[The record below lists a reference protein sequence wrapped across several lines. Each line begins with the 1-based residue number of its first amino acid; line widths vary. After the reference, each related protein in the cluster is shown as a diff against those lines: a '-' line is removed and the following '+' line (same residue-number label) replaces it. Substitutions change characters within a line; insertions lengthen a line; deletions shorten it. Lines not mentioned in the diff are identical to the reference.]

1 MTGTKTYI
9 KPVDLAKAAGVKP
22 QVIYNLIR
30 QGYLAAEDV
39 PVTEVRKMIPE
50 SVAAAWL
57 TKRSEKAA
65 AKVQNVEADL
75 SGRNVQD
82 RG

>member
-9 KPVDLAKAAGVKP
+9 KPVELAKAAGVKP

-30 QGYLAAEDV
+30 QGYLVADDV

-50 SVAAAWL
+50 SVAKEWL
-57 TKRSEKAA
+57 TKRSAKAESKSA
-65 AKVQNVEADL
+65 AIVRDL
-75 SGRNVQD
+75 ND